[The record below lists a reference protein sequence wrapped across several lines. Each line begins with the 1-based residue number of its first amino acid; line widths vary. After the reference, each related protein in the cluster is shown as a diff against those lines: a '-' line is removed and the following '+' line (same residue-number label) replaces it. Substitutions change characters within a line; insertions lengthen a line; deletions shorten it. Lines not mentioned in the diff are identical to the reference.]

1 MKTESLTAPAR
12 EAVHGVPQRPRR
24 VLWTGLRGF
33 PGVQGGVE
41 THAEQLCPRL
51 HALGVDV
58 TVLAR
63 RCYQLDNTG
72 PVWRGVH
79 FVGLW
84 TPRRKELEAIVHTL
98 LSVLYAGF
106 VSRPDVLHIQAIG
119 PAIWT
124 PLARLLGLHV
134 VVTHHGPDY
143 ERQKWGRL
151 AQAVLR
157 LGEASA
163 ARFASELIVISRGIQ
178 RSVALKYGR
187 VGVLVPNGISPPQS
201 VPDSSAL
208 AAFGLEPGR
217 YVLLVSRLV
226 PEKRHLDL
234 IEAFRRAALPGW
246 KLALVG
252 AADHADDYSRR
263 VVDAAGAT
271 PAVVMTGFQSGTA
284 LETLYA
290 HAGLFVLPSSHEGL
304 PIAMLEALS
313 YGTPVVASDIP
324 ANLEVG
330 LPRACHFPLGD
341 VEALA
346 TLLRERAEVVE
357 TPVQRQ
363 ARRDEAVQR
372 FDWARNARATRA
384 IYDDLCGVEPEVGT
398 APDWPVP
405 AFMLRW

>member
-1 MKTESLTAPAR
+1 MKTDSITAPVRA
-12 EAVHGVPQRPRR
+12 AVRSPAQRPRR

-63 RCYQLDNTG
+63 QCYQLEETG
-72 PVWRGVH
+72 PTWRGVH

-84 TPRRKELEAIVHTL
+84 TPRRKQLEAIVHTL

-134 VVTHHGPDY
+134 VVTHHGADY

-151 AQAVLR
+151 AKFVLR
-157 LGEASA
+157 LGEACA

-187 VGVLVPNGISPPQS
+187 VGVLVPNGIAPPQS
-201 VPDSSAL
+201 VPDSDAL
-208 AAFGLEPGR
+208 RPFGLEPGR
-217 YVLLVSRLV
+217 YIALVSRLV

-234 IEAFRRAALPGW
+234 IEAFRRAGLVGW

-252 AADHADDYSRR
+252 GADHADDYSRQ
-263 VVDAAGAT
+263 VVEVAAAT
-271 PAVVMTGFQSGTA
+271 PGVVMTGFQSGAA
-284 LETLYA
+284 LQALFA

-330 LPRACHFPLGD
+330 LPRSCHFPLGD
-341 VEALA
+341 VDALA
-346 TLLRERAEVVE
+346 ALLRAHCGVVE
-357 TPVQRQ
+357 SPAQRE
-363 ARRDEAVQR
+363 ARRDEAVHR

-384 IYDDLCGVEPEVGT
+384 IYDELCGVEPEVGT

-405 AFMLRW
+405 TFMLRW